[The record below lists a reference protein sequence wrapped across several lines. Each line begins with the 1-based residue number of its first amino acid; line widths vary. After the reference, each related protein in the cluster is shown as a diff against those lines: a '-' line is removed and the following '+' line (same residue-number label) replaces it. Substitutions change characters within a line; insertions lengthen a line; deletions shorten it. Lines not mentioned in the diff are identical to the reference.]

1 MLISTLLLCRWRKSI
16 GFSICISMATKAN
29 KKISGLLKE
38 NQEQLEKIGN
48 RIKQLRLKAGY
59 TSAEKFAYEHGIDRT
74 QYARYERGEDMR
86 ITSLLK
92 VVAAH
97 GLSLQDFFKIVS

>member
-1 MLISTLLLCRWRKSI
+1 
-16 GFSICISMATKAN
+16 MATKAN
-29 KKISGLLKE
+29 KKSSGLLKE
-38 NQEQLEKIGN
+38 NQIQLEKIGN

-59 TSAEKFAYEHGIDRT
+59 TSAEKFAYDHGIDRT

-92 VVAAH
+92 LVAAH
-97 GLSLQDFFKIVS
+97 GTTLKEFFNGMS

>member
-1 MLISTLLLCRWRKSI
+1 
-16 GFSICISMATKAN
+16 MATKVN
-29 KKISGLLKE
+29 KKSSGLLKE
-38 NQEQLEKIGN
+38 NQIQLEKIGN

-59 TSAEKFAYEHGIDRT
+59 TSAEKFAYEHEIDRT

-92 VVAAH
+92 VVGAH
-97 GLSLQDFFKIVS
+97 GMTLQDFFRNSL